1 MIRVLLF
8 LVFVVAAAIGVAW
21 LADRPGDVA
30 ITWLGYRI
38 ETSVLVA
45 ALVLALVIV
54 AAIFLWSILRGLVRA
69 PSKIS
74 SAFSNRRTNR
84 GYRAISR
91 GIVAIGAGDEIA
103 ARRFAN
109 EARRLMPEEPLALLL
124 SAQTAQLAGDGGD
137 AERTF
142 RSMAERK
149 DTKLLGLHGLF
160 IEAQRRND
168 EPTARNYAE
177 DAAKSQPGLGWAGE
191 AVLQYRCA
199 DGDWVG
205 ALKALERNMQNGL
218 ISKDV
223 YKRQRAVLLTA
234 RALASETADRDT
246 AIGLALHAL
255 QLSPGLVP
263 AAALAGRLLGEE
275 GRPRKASRVVSAA
288 WQINPHPD
296 LAAVFANI
304 KPHLSARDRLARIR
318 NLERLQPNHP
328 ETAIAL
334 ARAAIDAQEFD
345 LARKSLAPLL
355 GNPTQRVATLMAEIE
370 EKANHDV
377 GRAREWMA
385 RALVAPRDPAWTADG
400 LVSETWLPASPATGR
415 LDAFEWRIPVAELTP
430 RGPLIDYQ
438 PGAVTVDNAPAPPA
452 PAAAPESTAAPA
464 ETSAVPASAETPAAS
479 EPAPEP
485 PAVPAEQPP
494 PPAPEAPAEAQAEQ
508 VPIMPAT
515 EVPMSETV
523 APPASFPEA
532 PPDKD
537 APLSTP
543 ETALEAVA
551 VKASGNPEIEPVPGA
566 PAEQV
571 LPVTPSTDEA
581 PVPAEEPPPE
591 APKKKRRSFFG

>member
-8 LVFVVAAAIGVAW
+8 LIFVVAAAIGVAW
-21 LADRPGDVA
+21 LADRPGDII
-30 ITWLGYRI
+30 ITWLGYHI
-38 ETSVLVA
+38 ETSVLVGA
-45 ALVLALVIV
+45 SVLALVIA

-91 GIVAIGAGDEIA
+91 GIVAIGAGDEVA

-109 EARRLMPEEPLALLL
+109 EARRLMPNEPLALLL
-124 SAQTAQLAGDGGD
+124 SAQTAQLTGDGTD

-160 IEAQRRND
+160 VEAQRRND
-168 EPTARNYAE
+168 GATARNHAE
-177 DAAKSQPGLGWAGE
+177 DAAKSQPGLAWAGE

-218 ISKDV
+218 VSKDV

-234 RALASETADRDT
+234 RALASETTDRDT

-263 AAALAGRLLGEE
+263 AAALAGRLLGES
-275 GRPRKASRVVSAA
+275 GRPRKASRIVSAA
-288 WQINPHPD
+288 WQVNPHPD
-296 LAAVFANI
+296 LAEVYANI
-304 KPHLSARDRLARIR
+304 KPQQSARDRLARIR

-328 ETAIAL
+328 ETALAM

-345 LARKSLAPLL
+345 LARKSLGPLL
-355 GNPTQRVATLMAEIE
+355 ANPTQRVATLMAEIE
-370 EKANHDV
+370 EKASHDV
-377 GRAREWMA
+377 GRSREWMA

-430 RGPLIDYQ
+430 RGPMIEYER
-438 PGAVTVDNAPAPPA
+438 GGVTVDYPPAQPAPAP
-452 PAAAPESTAAPA
+452 EN
-464 ETSAVPASAETPAAS
+464 SAASA
-479 EPAPEP
+479 
-485 PAVPAEQPP
+485 PP
-494 PPAPEAPAEAQAEQ
+494 PPVSEAAGPTS
-508 VPIMPAT
+508 PAT
-515 EVPMSETV
+515 EVPLSETPAPASSFPQTAPEQGA
-523 APPASFPEA
+523 APPASQA
-532 PPDKD
+532 
-537 APLSTP
+537 
-543 ETALEAVA
+543 ALEAVA
-551 VKASGNPEIEPVPGA
+551 VKASDNPQNEPLSGAPVEPVA
-566 PAEQV
+566 PPAAPTGE
-571 LPVTPSTDEA
+571 TAASEA
-581 PVPAEEPPPE
+581 PVPEE
-591 APKKKRRSFFG
+591 PKKKRRSFFG

>member
-8 LVFVVAAAIGVAW
+8 LIFVVAVAIGVAW
-21 LADRPGDVA
+21 LADRPGDIA

-38 ETSVLVA
+38 ETSVLVGAA
-45 ALVLALVIV
+45 ALALLI
-54 AAIFLWSILRGLVRA
+54 AATVFVWSILRDIVRA

-91 GIVAIGAGDEIA
+91 GIVAIGGGDEVA

-109 EARRLMPEEPLALLL
+109 EARRLMPNEPLALLL
-124 SAQTAQLAGDGGD
+124 SAQTAQLAGDGND

-142 RSMAERK
+142 RSMADRK

-160 IEAQRRND
+160 VEAQRRD
-168 EPTARNYAE
+168 DGAAARNYAE

-205 ALKALERNMQNGL
+205 ALKALERNMQNNL
-218 ISKDV
+218 VSKDI

-234 RALASETADRDT
+234 RALASEKTDSDT

-263 AAALAGRLLGEE
+263 AAALAGRLLAEA

-296 LAAVFANI
+296 LAEVYANI
-304 KPHLSARDRLARIR
+304 KPQQSARERLARIR

-328 ETAIAL
+328 ETALAM

-345 LARKSLAPLL
+345 LARKSLSPLL
-355 GNPTQRVATLMAEIE
+355 ANPTQRVATLMAEIE
-370 EKANHDV
+370 DKAGHDI
-377 GRAREWMA
+377 GRSREWMA
-385 RALVAPRDPAWTADG
+385 RALIAPRDPIWTADG

-415 LDAFEWRIPVAELTP
+415 LDAFEWRIPVAELAP
-430 RGPLIDYQ
+430 RGPMIEHAR
-438 PGAVTVDNAPAPPA
+438 GGVTVENLAAPASSAPASPAPSPSPDSSAASVPAAPVNTEAPA
-452 PAAAPESTAAPA
+452 PAAPAA
-464 ETSAVPASAETPAAS
+464 ASAEPAA
-479 EPAPEP
+479 A
-485 PAVPAEQPP
+485 ATA
-494 PPAPEAPAEAQAEQ
+494 ATTEA
-508 VPIMPAT
+508 PIMPAT
-515 EVPMSETV
+515 EVPLSETL
-523 APPASFPEA
+523 APPASFPQAA
-532 PPDKD
+532 PEENTVPS
-537 APLSTP
+537 AP

-551 VKASGNPEIEPVPGA
+551 VKASGNPESDSVPGA
-566 PAEQV
+566 PAE
-571 LPVTPSTDEA
+571 PVAPAAVQSADPAPTASVEA
-581 PVPAEEPPPE
+581 TAEEGAKKE
-591 APKKKRRSFFG
+591 KKRRSFFG